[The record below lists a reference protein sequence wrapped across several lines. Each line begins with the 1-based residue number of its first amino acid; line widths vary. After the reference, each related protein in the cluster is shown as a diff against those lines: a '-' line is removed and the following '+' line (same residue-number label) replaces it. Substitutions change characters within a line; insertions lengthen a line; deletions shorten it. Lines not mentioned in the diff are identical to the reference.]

1 MTTDNE
7 NTQGTQNSPQFN
19 QDDDEISLIDL
30 WNVLW
35 KWKKL
40 ALIVLAAVFIFS
52 LGYVIT
58 ATRVYES
65 ISVISVGF
73 FETEEDNSA
82 PKKKFIEDPGL
93 IAAKAREQYGITAE
107 VSKNKNETNI
117 LTLKAK
123 AEDPASAQEK
133 LQNALNSLIGHHEEI
148 IEKYD
153 ELVDFNLQLKKTQ
166 EAKLFDMIHQY
177 EDRIRAVERQNPA
190 LAAIMTIDKRTLFE
204 KVIALQETIEKMETN
219 PDTATPTQI
228 LREPSLPGTPFKPK
242 TQLVLALSVILG
254 LFLGIF
260 SAFFAEFVQKARDSY
275 RA

>member
-82 PKKKFIEDPGL
+82 QIKKYIEDPGL

-107 VSKNKNETNI
+107 ASKNKNETNI
-117 LTLKAK
+117 LTFKAK
-123 AEDPASAQEK
+123 AEDPAYAQEK

-148 IEKYD
+148 LKKYS
-153 ELVDFNLQLKKTQ
+153 ELMDFNLQLKKTQ

-177 EDRIRAVERQNPA
+177 EDRIRAVEGQNPA

-204 KVIALQETIEKMETN
+204 KIIALQESIEKMEAN
-219 PDTATPTQI
+219 PTTATPTQI
-228 LREPSLPGTPFKPK
+228 LREPSLPGNPVKPK
-242 TQLVLALSVILG
+242 AQLVLALSVILG
-254 LFLGIF
+254 IFLGIF